1 MAIAPSELRPS
12 FGEWIYSGYRK
23 RSYSKVYVDCIHA
36 LKKNLP
42 QLVDS
47 VRADRLETYLKFV
60 ENPIY
65 EDIEVSND
73 LISDL
78 RYLRDQLG
86 QVTDESVLEVIYG
99 ECAKATTESNW
110 KSWIHES
117 KTAIDMYLRY
127 IHFRGKHSKLSGQY
141 CYVRY
146 KYRDQLEEEID
157 KAVPQSKNYIE
168 LDYDSSILIAGDNKV
183 IKSALR
189 GALTKF
195 RVNCSYRITKVN
207 IKINKIRL
215 TFEQAKQ
222 S

>member
-36 LKKNLP
+36 LKQNLQ

-47 VRADRLETYLKFV
+47 DRAHRLEPYLKFV

-127 IHFRGKHSKLSGQY
+127 IHFKGSNSESCGQY
-141 CYVRY
+141 NYVRNE
-146 KYRDQLEEEID
+146 YRPGLF
-157 KAVPQSKNYIE
+157 
-168 LDYDSSILIAGDNKV
+168 
-183 IKSALR
+183 IKFS
-189 GALTKF
+189 
-195 RVNCSYRITKVN
+195 RIGQNAPCKCD
-207 IKINKIRL
+207 
-215 TFEQAKQ
+215 
-222 S
+222 